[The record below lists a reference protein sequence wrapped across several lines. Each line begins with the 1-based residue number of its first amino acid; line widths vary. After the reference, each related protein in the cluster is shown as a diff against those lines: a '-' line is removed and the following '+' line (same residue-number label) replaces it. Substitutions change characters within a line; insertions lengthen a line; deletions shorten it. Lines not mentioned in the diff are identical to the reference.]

1 MKQILSLMT
10 LTLAVLLCPGS
21 AQSQIAVEAWVRNY
35 NGLGNA
41 GDHPSAIAVDVNDN
55 IYVTGH
61 STGSAGNYDYTTIKH
76 SGAGVAA
83 WTNHYNGQ
91 NFNSDSANA
100 VAVDGNG
107 NVFVTGESFNSSTS
121 YDYATI
127 QYSAM
132 GVPLW
137 TNRYNGPIN
146 GADAALAMSLDIFGN
161 VFVTGYSGASGGGND
176 YATIKYSN
184 TGVPVWTNL
193 YNGPANGTDG
203 ASAIALD
210 TDGNVLV
217 TGVARGN
224 GSLADY
230 ATIKYS
236 NAGLSL
242 WTNYYNG
249 PGNNDD
255 WANAIAV
262 DANGNVFVTGYQTGC
277 GSGFD
282 YATIKYSGAGVP
294 LWTNRYG
301 GLVNGTDV
309 ANALALD
316 TNGNVFV
323 TGYSGNGFSTAYATL
338 KYSAMGVPLWTN
350 RYNSA
355 NTINQATA
363 IMVDTSSNVFVTG
376 VSINTSN
383 YYQYATIA
391 YSGAGMPLWTNHY
404 DGAGNNAS
412 FTDPSLAVD
421 LSGNVFVAGY
431 STGVGTGQ
439 DYTLIKYSAIPPSL
453 KIAFTSTNTIAV
465 SWPSPSTDFTLQQNT
480 NGIATMNWTDVL
492 TMPTDDG
499 TTKTII
505 VDPPSGSR
513 FYRLSKP

>member
-1 MKQILSLMT
+1 MKHSLM
-10 LTLAVLLCPGS
+10 TLAVLLCQGS

-91 NFNSDSANA
+91 NFNSDSASA

-127 QYSAM
+127 QYSTM

-146 GADAALAMSLDIFGN
+146 SADAAVAMSLDTNGN

-184 TGVPVWTNL
+184 AGAPLWTNL
-193 YNGPANGTDG
+193 YNGPANATDG
-203 ASAIALD
+203 PSAIALD

-262 DANGNVFVTGYQTGC
+262 DANDNVFVTGYQTGS

-301 GLVNGTDV
+301 GLVNGTDI
-309 ANALALD
+309 ANAIALD
-316 TNGNVFV
+316 TNGNGIFRQRLFDSLRDAKVF
-323 TGYSGNGFSTAYATL
+323 
-338 KYSAMGVPLWTN
+338 
-350 RYNSA
+350 RYGRA
-355 NTINQATA
+355 V
-363 IMVDTSSNVFVTG
+363 VDE
-376 VSINTSN
+376 
-383 YYQYATIA
+383 
-391 YSGAGMPLWTNHY
+391 
-404 DGAGNNAS
+404 
-412 FTDPSLAVD
+412 SL
-421 LSGNVFVAGY
+421 
-431 STGVGTGQ
+431 
-439 DYTLIKYSAIPPSL
+439 
-453 KIAFTSTNTIAV
+453 
-465 SWPSPSTDFTLQQNT
+465 
-480 NGIATMNWTDVL
+480 
-492 TMPTDDG
+492 
-499 TTKTII
+499 
-505 VDPPSGSR
+505 
-513 FYRLSKP
+513 